1 LGNVLQ
7 FNKKIEIVNAII
19 ESDFINEL
27 NKLKIKNRPLDFL
40 FAGEV
45 LICIKN
51 IVINDITI
59 DMFNNILINYKNSNN
74 EFNELIIL
82 QDKINTIENNENSE
96 IIILMTDSK
105 ISFLVGGFDD

>member
-1 LGNVLQ
+1 MGNVLQ

-45 LICIKN
+45 
-51 IVINDITI
+51 
-59 DMFNNILINYKNSNN
+59 
-74 EFNELIIL
+74 II
-82 QDKINTIENNENSE
+82 S
-96 IIILMTDSK
+96 
-105 ISFLVGGFDD
+105 

>member
-1 LGNVLQ
+1 MGNVLQ